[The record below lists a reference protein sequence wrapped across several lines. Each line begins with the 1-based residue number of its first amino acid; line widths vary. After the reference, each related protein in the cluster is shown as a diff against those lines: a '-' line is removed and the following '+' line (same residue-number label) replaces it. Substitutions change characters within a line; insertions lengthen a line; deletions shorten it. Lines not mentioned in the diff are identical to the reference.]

1 MGPCESCRE
10 LLHMKWMSGAS
21 ALMRALMASL
31 TRMRG
36 TTEMQEYS
44 SEDEAGK
51 WWPSV
56 WKHSS
61 EEDRRLM
68 EPPLPGD
75 ERLETDGSC
84 IQQSILLTNDENLA

>member
-1 MGPCESCRE
+1 
-10 LLHMKWMSGAS
+10 
-21 ALMRALMASL
+21 MASL